1 MMTKSEELMSAM
13 FLSGNKVMVGMVAD
27 YHAQKQK
34 ASMARKL
41 NPQATQEKSQYE
53 KILGFFN
60 KIEVGLIAK
69 FLNAEHI
76 KLWYKKDA
84 QVLGLRDSIQGEMF
98 GDESNSDYGWFV
110 VTLNDPRCKNADPKK
125 FMKLK
130 ISARDILQNVPTIAM
145 TYSYINGEGK
155 EQTRYC
161 YILDEKTDKEH
172 NVKFF
177 TASEMG
183 KTAEDKIKQ
192 LAEEL
197 KLQTMENLKTGEP
210 PKVKSAKPPQT
221 GGFIKGQSAV
231 ISQPSETAKGQ
242 SAKTS
247 TNVEA
252 SDSES
257 NDDWDTWYDRSRR
270 GSSKTSG
277 KSTNSRYSSTYSSGY
292 VRNQARGGRGYSEV
306 EKPHSA
312 QSVLAKNNGKSTSKE
327 DALDQISIDFS
338 KI

>member
-13 FLSGNKVMVGMVAD
+13 FLSSNQVMVGMVAD
-27 YHAQKQK
+27 YHTQKQK

-60 KIEVGLIAK
+60 RIEVGLIAK
-69 FLNAEHI
+69 FLNAEHV

-84 QVLGLRDSIQGEMF
+84 QVLGLRDSIQGEIF
-98 GDESNSDYGWFV
+98 GGESNPDYGWFV

-130 ISARDILQNVPTIAM
+130 ISARDILPNIPTLAM
-145 TYSYINGEGK
+145 TYSYINVEGK

-161 YILDEKTDKEH
+161 YMLDEKTNKGH
-172 NVKFF
+172 SVKFF

-192 LAEEL
+192 LAEES
-197 KLQTMENLKTGEP
+197 KSQTMGNSQNGEP
-210 PKVKSAKPPQT
+210 AQNGESQKGKSAISPQT
-221 GGFIKGQSAV
+221 IETA
-231 ISQPSETAKGQ
+231 QPSETAKKQ
-242 SAKTS
+242 PTKPSINDETS
-247 TNVEA
+247 NP
-252 SDSES
+252 DSES
-257 NDDWDTWYDRSRR
+257 NDDWDTWYDRSKK
-270 GSSKTSG
+270 GSSTTYG
-277 KSTNSRYSSTYSSGY
+277 KSINSRYSSTYSSEY
-292 VRNQARGGRGYSEV
+292 VRTGRGYSEV
-306 EKPHSA
+306 EKSHST
-312 QSVLAKNNGKSTSKE
+312 QPPAKNNEKATNKKDE
-327 DALDQISIDFS
+327 LDQISIDFS